1 MLLISVSFLFQ
12 ILVEIQILYPLL
24 SLSSNWTAGLFSGI
38 WSRSVTVYAFFFL
51 FLFILDA
58 LALEISISVIPF
70 VVLFYSI
77 IVFLLLLESTSSD
90 VLGCKGGK
98 IDEKALVKTDWL

>member
-1 MLLISVSFLFQ
+1 M
-12 ILVEIQILYPLL
+12 
-24 SLSSNWTAGLFSGI
+24 
-38 WSRSVTVYAFFFL
+38 YAFFSL

>member
-1 MLLISVSFLFQ
+1 M
-12 ILVEIQILYPLL
+12 
-24 SLSSNWTAGLFSGI
+24 
-38 WSRSVTVYAFFFL
+38 YAFFFL

-58 LALEISISVIPF
+58 LALEISISVMPF

-77 IVFLLLLESTSSD
+77 IFFLLLLESTSSD

-98 IDEKALVKTDWL
+98 NHEKTLVKTDWL